1 MPGEI
6 YMRESLREL
15 VANDAYAATFQST
28 GQYRAALLKHIAN
41 RAAADAAALQK
52 ATSGTAL
59 NSLSRL
65 PPTSTQTDHDPDN
78 RQAA

>member
-1 MPGEI
+1 MPDEI
-6 YMRESLREL
+6 YVRETLREL
-15 VANDAYAATFQST
+15 VSNHAYAATFQSI

-59 NSLSRL
+59 NTPSRL
-65 PPTSTQTDHDPDN
+65 PPTSTQTDHDTDN